1 MSEFRRRLM
10 MQAESDPNALPA
22 GCVRCEYLES
32 YLDSN
37 NTKGQYID
45 TGSPIRSTDVIYV
58 KLSFYK
64 QTTDRTCFGWRRYG
78 TALNGCDCI
87 LNLTTDSYYLLYGIH
102 GSFVN
107 KKTVTYEDIIEVYI
121 DPNEKKVEFNGVK
134 DSSVRDYSLP
144 YYDGTSVY
152 NFYLFNANAMG
163 SPWSGSN
170 VRIHEYILRDRDG
183 NYVQHFVPILDANGK
198 PCMYDLVTKRFFY
211 NKRTERAEDFRYKI
225 LEQ

>member
-1 MSEFRRRLM
+1 M
-10 MQAESDPNALPA
+10 MQVESDPNALPA

-45 TGSPIRSTDVIYV
+45 TGSPISSTDVIYV
-58 KLSFYK
+58 KFSFYK
-64 QTTDRTCFGWRRYG
+64 RTTDRTCFGWRRAG
-78 TALNGCDCI
+78 GPLDGCDCVF
-87 LNLTTDSYYLLYGIH
+87 NLDTYEYFLLYGVSAGNVIRQ
-102 GSFVN
+102 G
-107 KKTVTYEDIIEVYI
+107 VTYNSIIEVLI

-134 DSSVRDYSLP
+134 DSTVRDYSLP
-144 YYDGTSVY
+144 YYNGTSVY
-152 NFYLFNANAMG
+152 NPYLFNTNALG
-163 SPWSGSN
+163 SPWGGCN
-170 VRIHEYILRDRDG
+170 VRIHEYILSDKDG
-183 NYVQHFVPILDANGK
+183 NYVQHFIPILDANGK